1 MQRTFSAAA
10 AYFGLVFSIGF
21 ILGTL
26 RVLWVIPW
34 LGEGPAVALELPVI
48 LIASWLV
55 CGWTMRRFSPDPALT
70 ARLALGGV
78 AFAMLMAAEAALGI
92 VGFGRTL
99 AEHLASYTRPLA
111 LLGLSGQIAFALFPA
126 LRR

>member
-1 MQRTFSAAA
+1 MQRTFGAAA

-34 LGEGPAVALELPVI
+34 LGEGLAVALELPVI
-48 LIASWLV
+48 LTASWLV
-55 CGWTMRRFSPDPALT
+55 CGWTMRRFSPDPALR
-70 ARLALGGV
+70 ARLALGGI
-78 AFAMLMAAEAALGI
+78 AFAMLMAAEALLGI
-92 VGFGRTL
+92 VGLGRTL

-111 LLGLSGQIAFALFPA
+111 IWGLSGQIAFALFPV

>member
-1 MQRTFSAAA
+1 
-10 AYFGLVFSIGF
+10 
-21 ILGTL
+21 
-26 RVLWVIPW
+26 
-34 LGEGPAVALELPVI
+34 LELPVI
-48 LIASWLV
+48 LAASWLI
-55 CGWTMRRFSPDPALT
+55 CGWTMRRFSPDPALG

-78 AFAMLMAAEAALGI
+78 AFTMLIVAEAVLGI

-111 LLGLSGQIAFALFPA
+111 LWGLGGQIAFALFPA